1 MWFSRPVILLLVGS
15 LVVGQLGRLPLPGQ
29 GGGLL
34 LSDLAVVLVLLAAVM
49 RKLYKHP
56 KLSKLIKRPVW
67 KVWYVWSV
75 WMFIIWSAFTLVIHL
90 PGLGLPA
97 GLIAGAY
104 WLRLTTHLLLFPA
117 LLVLLTDQRLRIFT
131 RRSLL
136 VAIGLLVGLG
146 FLQIMLMPNLNL
158 SGWDPHQGRLVST
171 WLDPNLFGGFLI
183 LAFLFALP
191 QLLMTPLVALGD
203 HLPLVRGGKLTLLF
217 LSLFALFLT
226 QSRTSFIALAGSI
239 LLLSPLL
246 IAYYLASPLSPQ
258 KIVRLISIAGIAA
271 AGILVAGLA
280 LGERAWGLFSLDATA
295 QARLA
300 SWRQAW
306 VLIRDHPWAGVGYNA
321 YQFAL
326 QAAGFGG
333 DFTIHS
339 RAGADNSW
347 LTIWATTGIIGL
359 TFFAIPWLVV
369 IRQLLWGWLKQKKAS
384 HAAALISL
392 VALFIHSQ
400 FVNSF
405 LYSHLLISLSL
416 FLALA
421 FSEHD

>member
-1 MWFSRPVILLLVGS
+1 MWFSRLVILLLVGS
-15 LVVGQLGRLPLPGQ
+15 LVMGQLGRLPLPGQ

-34 LSDLAVVLVLLAAVM
+34 LSDLAVVLVLITALAQ
-49 RKLYKHP
+49 KLFP
-56 KLSKLIKRPVW
+56 PTRRTRRTGGQTSIFNLFTPFIL
-67 KVWYVWSV
+67 WSL
-75 WMFIIWSAFTLVIHL
+75 FTLLIHL
-90 PGLGLPA
+90 PELGLSA

-158 SGWDPHQGRLVST
+158 PGWDPHQGRLVST

-183 LAFLFALP
+183 IALIYAIP
-191 QLLMTPLVALGD
+191 LLTKERSTGVRRAGEVMSVLVIIAL
-203 HLPLVRGGKLTLLF
+203 
-217 LSLFALFLT
+217 SLT
-226 QSRTSFIALAGSI
+226 QSRTSFIALAGSL

-246 IAYYLASPLSPQ
+246 IGAYLRRFSPE
-258 KIVRLISIAGIAA
+258 KIVRLISIVGIAA
-271 AGILVAGLA
+271 VGILVAGLA
-280 LGERAWGLFSLDATA
+280 LGERTWGLFSLDATA

-321 YQFAL
+321 YQFFSH
-326 QAAGFGG
+326 QAGFGS

-347 LTIWATTGIIGL
+347 LMIWATTGITGL
-359 TFFAIPWLVV
+359 VLFIIPWLT
-369 IRQLLWGWLKQKKAS
+369 IACQLLRRWWNEKRLGQ
-384 HAAALISL
+384 AAALTSL
-392 VALFIHSQ
+392 LALFIHSQ

-405 LYSHLLISLSL
+405 LYGHLLITLSLIIALSLSE
-416 FLALA
+416 
-421 FSEHD
+421 S